1 MIGVFIKWLTGTAI
15 GQGIALAAGA
25 ALLSG
30 LLYAG
35 CQVRSCIRHEAEV
48 KAKTAEKTL
57 EVYQADEQSQE
68 KITEMTD
75 EELAD
80 FARTGRLPERL
91 QHH

>member
-1 MIGVFIKWLTGTAI
+1 MLGAFFRWLIGTVI
-15 GQGIALAAGA
+15 GKGIAIAAGT

-57 EVYQADEQSQE
+57 KVYRADEQSKG

-80 FARTGRLPERL
+80 FARTGRLPKRL
-91 QHH
+91 QHD